1 MLSPDN
7 CYWFFGAAKEEFLLL
22 VSIAY
27 SKRTIPLDFWILE
40 LLIELKSIFSTGNDT
55 SYD

>member
-7 CYWFFGAAKEEFLLL
+7 FYWFFGSAKEKFLLML
-22 VSIAY
+22 SIAY

-40 LLIELKSIFSTGNDT
+40 LIELKSIFSSGNDT